1 MPKVLKWS
9 DWIFLFHTDKDSS
22 FFLTKKATHKQKIRK
37 TSKKKKQNKKKKAK
51 ATYIPSYTIIEDA
64 ITHKIIQMTS
74 ISKAYILCCLVTILK
89 RCHTIAWHTCQNH
102 DGGR

>member
-9 DWIFLFHTDKDSS
+9 DWIFLFHADKDSS

-37 TSKKKKQNKKKKAK
+37 KKKKRKKSK
-51 ATYIPSYTIIEDA
+51 ATYILSYSIIEDA
-64 ITHKIIQMTS
+64 ITHNIIQMTS
-74 ISKAYILCCLVTILK
+74 ISKAYILCRLVTILK
-89 RCHTIAWHTCQNH
+89 RCHTIAWHMCQNH